1 MKKFFIACYRLGCW
15 AVMPVYILCALS
27 SYLSPSVCFFTDAL
41 ALGFPFVLL
50 ALLLVMASSLL
61 FKNKRIA
68 IISLLVLLTGFANIR
83 NTIAFNPFAP
93 NAPEKSDSSITVL
106 TWNVFF
112 FLNDHEIKDDTIGNP
127 RREMINTIVNSNADV
142 LCFQEYL
149 SYNNGRGLVSMSH
162 ILDSLGYKYKVFSND
177 HIYQV
182 AGGYSEVG
190 AMLFSK
196 LPIADSGRI
205 AFNNGSKE
213 HAPFADVVIKE
224 RKVRVIAA
232 HLASLGLYSDTANTG
247 QGSENVYKLSYK
259 RKGSIAR
266 KIKKTALEHAR
277 EAAILDSA
285 FKASPHP
292 VVFCADMNSVPASYT
307 YKKVRGDMQDAFLKK
322 GLGLGQTYDAL
333 SPTLRIDVCLAD
345 KRLLVQHCKVERV
358 HLSDHFPVITT
369 LAVPK

>member
-1 MKKFFIACYRLGCW
+1 MKKFFVACYRLVCW
-15 AVMPVYILCALS
+15 AVIPIYVLCALS
-27 SYLSPSVCFFTDAL
+27 NYLPPSVCFFTDAL
-41 ALGFPFVLL
+41 ALGFPFALL
-50 ALLLVMASSLL
+50 ALLIVMLSSL
-61 FKNKRIA
+61 FFNKRIA
-68 IISLLVLLTGFANIR
+68 TISLLVMLIGFLNIK
-83 NTIAFNPFAP
+83 NTIAFHPFVASAP
-93 NAPEKSDSSITVL
+93 QKSDNSITVL

-112 FLNDHEIKDDTIGNP
+112 FLNDHEIKNDTVGNN
-127 RREMINTIVNSNADV
+127 RREMINTIVNSKADV

-149 SYNNGRGLVSMSH
+149 SYNNGRGLVSMNH

-177 HIYQV
+177 RTFQV
-182 AGGYSEVG
+182 AGGYSEIG

-205 AFNNGSKE
+205 SLNNGNKE
-213 HAPFADVVIKE
+213 NAPFADIVINGQKIRVV
-224 RKVRVIAA
+224 AA
-232 HLASLGLYSDTANTG
+232 HLASLGLYSDTINTG
-247 QGSENVYKLSYK
+247 LGNENVYKLSYK

-266 KIKKTALEHAR
+266 KIKKTALEHER

-307 YKKVRGDMQDAFLKK
+307 YRKVRGDMQDAFLKK
-322 GLGLGQTYDAL
+322 GFGLGQTYDAL
-333 SPTLRIDVCLAD
+333 SPTLRIDVCFAD